1 MNGAHLRQDTCSDLS
16 QVSPGGKIHLVGVCG
31 VAMGALALA
40 LADMGYEVSGSDKE
54 FYPPM
59 SELLEQSAVRLMRG
73 FSAENIAP
81 DVQLC
86 VIGNSVP
93 SANDEV
99 QAIEQQRLPHTFFA
113 RIAGEL
119 IQGDRRGIVVA
130 GTHGKTTTTALL
142 AYGFT
147 KLHANPSYFVGGDI
161 PQLPSSFVRGDGEI
175 GIIEGDEYDSVFYVK
190 RPKFLFYKPDI
201 LILNALEFDHAD
213 IYSSLDDI
221 EREFAE
227 LIARVPSHGSII
239 ACTDYRSILDLVQV
253 ESSEKV
259 ITFGRSPEADY
270 YLKSCRYEGV
280 EQIGT
285 IIGPEGSFE
294 LVSPFIGEMNLL
306 NCLAAYLAASA
317 VGVGLGDWIEATRD
331 FLGVSRRLQQR
342 YYSSSITLLED
353 FAHHPTA
360 VREVI
365 EALKSRYPQSSLWVA
380 FEPRSNTTRRAIF
393 QQEYEESFIGV
404 DRLFIREVQS
414 RYTDQNEA
422 PLNLAK
428 VQVAVEASGTVC
440 EIHPDGASIESA
452 IISQLQDQ
460 TSQTQSTIIVL
471 MSNGA
476 FDGLSAS
483 LAEKLRKR
491 EK

>member
-1 MNGAHLRQDTCSDLS
+1 MNEPHLQQDTCSDLF
-16 QVSPGGKIHLVGVCG
+16 QVSPGGKIHLVGACG

-59 SELLEQSAVRLMRG
+59 SELLEQSSVRLMRG
-73 FSAENIAP
+73 FSAANLPP

-93 SANDEV
+93 STNNEV
-99 QAIEQQRLPHTFFA
+99 QAIEERQLPHTFFA

-119 IQGDRRGIVVA
+119 VQEDRRGIVVA

-147 KLHANPSYFVGGDI
+147 QLHHNPSYFVGGDI
-161 PQLPSSFVRGDGEI
+161 PQLPSSFVRSDGDV

-221 EREFAE
+221 EKEFAE
-227 LIARVPSHGSII
+227 LVARVPADGSII
-239 ACTDYRSILDLVQV
+239 ACTDYPSILGLVRG
-253 ESSEKV
+253 ESSKSV
-259 ITFGRSPEADY
+259 ITFGRSSEADY
-270 YLKSCRYEGV
+270 FLESSRYEGA

-285 IIGPEGSFE
+285 IAGPEGAFE
-294 LVSPFIGEMNLL
+294 LVSPFIGEMNML
-306 NCLAAYLAASA
+306 NSLAAYLAASV
-317 VGVGLGDWIEATRD
+317 VGVKLGDWIEATRD
-331 FLGVSRRLQQR
+331 FIGVSRRLQQR
-342 YYSSSITLLED
+342 YHSPSVTLLED

-365 EALKSRYPQSSLWVA
+365 EALRSRYPRSSLWVA
-380 FEPRSNTTRRAIF
+380 FEPRSNTSRRAIF
-393 QQEYEESFIGV
+393 QQEYEESFVGV

-428 VQVAVEASGTVC
+428 VQSAVEAGGTAC

-452 IISQLQDQ
+452 ILSHLEGH

-483 LAEKLRKR
+483 LPEKLQQR
-491 EK
+491 EQ

>member
-1 MNGAHLRQDTCSDLS
+1 MNGPYLQQDTCSDLF
-16 QVSPGGKIHLVGVCG
+16 QVSPSGKIHLVGVCG

-59 SELLEQSAVRLMRG
+59 SELLKQSSVRLIRG
-73 FSAENIAP
+73 FSAENITP

-93 SANDEV
+93 STNIEV

-119 IQGDRRGIVVA
+119 IQGGRRGIVVA

-147 KLHANPSYFVGGDI
+147 KLHHNPSYFVGGDI
-161 PQLPSSFVRGDGEI
+161 PQLSSSFVRGDGDI

-213 IYSSLDDI
+213 IYSSLEDI
-221 EREFAE
+221 EKEFAE
-227 LIARVPSHGSII
+227 LIERVPSHGSII
-239 ACTDYRSILDLVQV
+239 ACADYPSILNLVQG
-253 ESSEKV
+253 ESSKQV
-259 ITFGRSPEADY
+259 ITFGRSSEANY
-270 YLKSCRYEGV
+270 CLESTCYEGV

-285 IIGPEGSFE
+285 ISGPDGSFE
-294 LVSPFIGEMNLL
+294 LVSPFVGEMNML
-306 NCLAAYLAASA
+306 NSLAAYLAASV
-317 VGVGLGDWIEATRD
+317 VGVQLGDWIEATRD
-331 FLGVSRRLQQR
+331 FIGVSRRLQQR
-342 YYSSSITLLED
+342 YHSSSVTLLED

-380 FEPRSNTTRRAIF
+380 FEPRSNTSRRAIF
-393 QQEYEESFIGV
+393 QQEYEESFVGV
-404 DRLFIREVQS
+404 DRLFVREVQS
-414 RYTDQNEA
+414 RYTDQNEV

-428 VQVAVEASGTVC
+428 VQAAVEAGGTVC
-440 EIHPDGASIESA
+440 EIHPDGASVESA
-452 IISQLQDQ
+452 ILSHLEDP
-460 TSQTQSTIIVL
+460 TSHRQSTIIVL

-483 LAEKLRKR
+483 LSEKLEQR
-491 EK
+491 EQ

>member
-1 MNGAHLRQDTCSDLS
+1 MNRSHLHQETCSDLS
-16 QVSPGGKIHLVGVCG
+16 QIPAGGKIHLVGICG
-31 VAMGALALA
+31 VAMGALARA
-40 LADMGYEVSGSDKE
+40 LADMGYAVSGSDKE

-59 SELLEQSAVRLMRG
+59 SELLEQSSIQLMRG
-73 FSAENIAP
+73 FSKENIP
-81 DVQLC
+81 HDVQLC

-93 SANDEV
+93 ETNDEV

-119 IQGDRRGIVVA
+119 IQGDGRGVVVA

-147 KLHANPSYFVGGDI
+147 KLHHNPSYFVGGDI
-161 PQLPSSFVRGDGEI
+161 PQLPSSFVRGDGDI

-227 LIARVPSHGSII
+227 LIARVPSDGSII
-239 ACTDYRSILDLVQV
+239 ACTDYPRILELIRR
-253 ESSEKV
+253 ESSERV
-259 ITFGRSPEADY
+259 ITFGRSSEADY
-270 YLKSCRYEGV
+270 CLQSSRYEGS

-285 IIGPEGSFE
+285 IVGPEGSFE
-294 LVSPFIGEMNLL
+294 ITTPFIGTMNML
-306 NCLAAYLAASA
+306 NCLAAYLAASV
-317 VGVGLGDWIEATRD
+317 VGVKLGDWVEATRD
-331 FLGVSRRLQQR
+331 FSGVSRRLQQR
-342 YYSSSITLLED
+342 FHSSSVILLED

-380 FEPRSNTTRRAIF
+380 FEPRSNTSRRAIF
-393 QQEYEESFIGV
+393 QQEYEESFVGV
-404 DRLFIREVQS
+404 DRLFIREIQS
-414 RYTDQNEA
+414 RYTDKDEA

-428 VQVAVEASGTVC
+428 IQASVAAGGTVC
-440 EIHPDGASIESA
+440 EVHSDGASIEAA
-452 IISQLQDQ
+452 IVSNLKDR
-460 TSQTQSTIIVL
+460 SSHAQSTVIVL
-471 MSNGA
+471 MSNGS

-483 LAEKLRKR
+483 LSARLQEIM
-491 EK
+491 